1 MSADSSAAFYILR
14 RYAHP
19 QRAHTLHIR
28 HEPRRAHTRVLPA
41 AQLVHAHSQACW
53 RTLSD
58 VHRAE
63 ATHVQARPRAPQP
76 AAQQRTLRLPRT
88 TNHAPTSTSLSHVP
102 SSASSVLLVNDLV
115 DGLRA
120 ASAAMTL
127 LGQIHRATP
136 RLQPTPVG
144 VPHRAAWTAPRP
156 TPLLSCHSFEVARQ
170 QATTARGCHGVAR
183 EAAMVGSW
191 L

>member
-1 MSADSSAAFYILR
+1 M
-14 RYAHP
+14 
-19 QRAHTLHIR
+19 
-28 HEPRRAHTRVLPA
+28 
-41 AQLVHAHSQACW
+41 
-53 RTLSD
+53 
-58 VHRAE
+58 HRAE

-102 SSASSVLLVNDLV
+102 SSASSVLLINDLV
-115 DGLRA
+115 DGIRA

-136 RLQPTPVG
+136 PLQPTPVG
-144 VPHRAAWTAPRP
+144 MPHRAAWTAPRP
-156 TPLLSCHSFEVARQ
+156 TPLLSCHSFEAARQ

-191 L
+191 LATDTVSGWHTRRRQAPETPSTVRARTAEAPPPPSTNHSSHCRSPTLMT